1 MKELVKNN
9 LLWGLACAVLGAG
22 CLAGFGFYYY
32 EKEKTESLEQQ
43 LAELSQKE
51 KRAVIEQSINK
62 QMEEIA
68 YEQKRISDERT
79 EEAKKQA
86 EIAEE
91 EKQNAIMAQNQAK
104 ASEEVARKER
114 DNAEIQS
121 KEAKRQ
127 AEIADAQRKTA
138 EQNKRVADTLSYI
151 ALGRSL
157 ASMAYNQ
164 HLSGG
169 NKELAK
175 RLALASYWLTRKF
188 GNKNDLYHLSVIQGL
203 METSES
209 KNSWSRLHKGGIT
222 GIYCVPGSANEIVTV
237 STYGEIF
244 RNIKQGDK
252 LKTQKLF
259 ANSEFDFRSVYVDKA
274 GTIYAA
280 SRTGYLVVAKPD
292 GKITEVLLAGITNLS
307 ALDTFNDEVLVVV
320 GDRSIA
326 FFNTKT
332 CQQQGNI
339 QIGAK
344 ITASGRINKH
354 PYLFDEQGNTHEVVS
369 PEKIETKRKPA
380 SIKGIVTA
388 FARSDNK
395 GINTY
400 GTNDGKIYVEE
411 KSGKVKE
418 LVGHRSR
425 VTRLKVN
432 GNQLYSSSYDGKLN
446 LWLYEDE
453 NAEPILLFESDELDA
468 WIRYFNIDN
477 SKSYLWSGDNNGNL
491 TETLIS
497 TDKMLERLT
506 GHNLSEDQWDNYVGK
521 NASFKEFRE
530 FINNMKGGEK

>member
-1 MKELVKNN
+1 MKELVRNN
-9 LLWGLACAVLGAG
+9 MLWGLTCAILGAG
-22 CLAGFGFYYY
+22 CFAGFGFYYY
-32 EKEKTESLEQQ
+32 EKEKAESLEQQ

-51 KRAVIEQSINK
+51 KRAVIDQSINK

-86 EIAEE
+86 EIAEL
-91 EKQNAIMAQNQAK
+91 EKQNAITAQNQAK

-138 EQNKRVADTLSYI
+138 ETNKRVADTLSYI

-157 ASMAYNQ
+157 GSMAYNQ

-175 RLALASYWLTRKF
+175 RLAYASYWFTKTY
-188 GNKNDLYHLSVIQGL
+188 GNRNDLYHLSVIQGL
-203 METSES
+203 MENSES
-209 KNSWSRLHKGGIT
+209 KNSWSRLHKGGVT
-222 GIYCVPGSANEIVTV
+222 GIYFAPGSKNEVVTV
-237 STYGEIF
+237 SSYGEIF

-252 LKTQKLF
+252 LKSQKLF
-259 ANSEFDFRSVYVDKA
+259 ANNEFDFRGVYADKT
-274 GTIYAA
+274 GTIIAV
-280 SRTGYLVVAKPD
+280 SRTGYIVVVKPD
-292 GKITEVLLAGITNLS
+292 GKTTEVLLTGLTNPS
-307 ALDTFNDEVLVVV
+307 ALEVFNDDVLVIV
-320 GDRSIA
+320 GERSIA

-332 CQQQGNI
+332 NQQQGVI
-339 QIGAK
+339 QLGAK

-354 PYLFDEQGNTHEVVS
+354 PYLFDEQGNTHEIVS
-369 PEKIETKRKPA
+369 LNKIDTKRKPA
-380 SIKGIVTA
+380 SVKGIVTA

-411 KSGKVKE
+411 KNGRVKE
-418 LVGHRSR
+418 LIGHRSR

-432 GNQLYSSSYDGKLN
+432 GNQLYSSSYDGKMN
-446 LWLYEDE
+446 LWLYEDK
-453 NAEPILLFESDELDA
+453 NVEPILLFQSDESDA
-468 WIRYFNIDN
+468 WIKYFAIDN
-477 SKSYLWSGDNNGNL
+477 SKTYLWSGDNNGNL

-497 TDKMLERLT
+497 TTTMVERLK
-506 GHNLSEDQWDNYVGK
+506 GHFLTEEQWDTYVGK
-521 NASFKEFRE
+521 NASYKD
-530 FINNMKGGEK
+530 FITSAKGGEL

>member
-1 MKELVKNN
+1 MKELIRKNM
-9 LLWGLACAVLGAG
+9 LWGLVCAALGTG
-22 CLAGFGFYYY
+22 CALGFGFYYF
-32 EKEKTESLEQQ
+32 EKERTAELEQQ

-51 KRAVIEQSINK
+51 HRAVIDQSINK

-79 EEAKKQA
+79 VEAKKQA

-91 EKQNAIMAQNQAK
+91 EKQHAIAAQNQAK

-127 AEIADAQRKTA
+127 AEIANAQRKTA

-164 HLSGG
+164 HQSGG

-175 RLALASYWLTRKF
+175 RLAYASYWLTKTY

-209 KNSWSRLHKGGIT
+209 KNSWSRLHKGSVT
-222 GIYCVPGSANEIVTV
+222 GMYFAPGSNNEIITV
-237 STYGEIF
+237 SSYGEIF
-244 RNIKQGDK
+244 RNIKQDDK
-252 LKTQKLF
+252 LKSQKLF
-259 ANSEFDFRSVYVDKA
+259 ANNDYDFRSVFVDKT
-274 GTIYAA
+274 GTIFAA
-280 SRTGYLVVAKPD
+280 SRTGYLVVVKPD
-292 GKITEVLLAGITNLS
+292 GKTTEVLLTGLTNPS
-307 ALDTFNDEVLVVV
+307 ALEVFNDEMLVVIGECSLV
-320 GDRSIA
+320 

-332 CQQQGNI
+332 NQQQGTM
-339 QIGAK
+339 QLSAK

-354 PYLFDEQGNTHEVVS
+354 PFIFDEQGYMHEIIS
-369 PEKIETKRKPA
+369 IGKMDTKRKP
-380 SIKGIVTA
+380 SGVRGKVTA

-400 GTNDGKIYVEE
+400 GTNDGRIYVEE
-411 KSGKVKE
+411 KNGRIKE

-425 VTRLKVN
+425 ITRLKVN
-432 GNQLYSSSYDGKLN
+432 GNQLYSSSYDGKMN
-446 LWLYEDE
+446 LWLYESE
-453 NAEPILLFESDELDA
+453 NVEPILLFESDESDG
-468 WIRYFNIDN
+468 WIKYFNIDN
-477 SKSYLWSGDNNGNL
+477 KKTHLWSGDNNGNL

-497 TDKMLERLT
+497 IDVMADRLK
-506 GHNLSEDQWDNYVGK
+506 GHLLTEEQWENYIGK
-521 NASFKEFRE
+521 NASYDV
-530 FINNMKGGEK
+530 FIKSMKGGEK